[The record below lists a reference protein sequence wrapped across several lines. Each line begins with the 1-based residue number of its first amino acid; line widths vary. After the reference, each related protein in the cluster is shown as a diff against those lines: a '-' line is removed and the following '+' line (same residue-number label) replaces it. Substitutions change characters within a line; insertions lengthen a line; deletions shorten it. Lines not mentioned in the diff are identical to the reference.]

1 VHIFLDESGGLGF
14 DFTKGGTTRFFVV
27 CLLTVPTSEDRNLL
41 AQAVE
46 RTIRHKLHHK
56 KAPRHPFQELK
67 GSKTDLDTKQYFYR
81 QAVDAKF
88 TLYTLIVNKAKTFQS
103 MREKPERLYTVVAR
117 ELIEHCPLPAEQG
130 KIVLTL
136 DRRIAAKEIQA
147 FNQSLLVQIQKRLP
161 VNVPFEIFHQHSFE
175 NRGLQ
180 AVDLFSWGIFRK
192 YERGDESW
200 YAAFKDRLAFEEVY

>member
-1 VHIFLDESGGLGF
+1 MHIFLDESGGLGF

-27 CLLTVPTSEDRNLL
+27 CLLTVPTPEARNLL

-46 RTIRHKLHHK
+46 RTIRHKLHRK
-56 KAPRHPFQELK
+56 KAPQHPFQELK
-67 GSKTDLDTKQYFYR
+67 GSKTDFDTKQYFYR
-81 QAVDAKF
+81 QAAKAQF
-88 TLYTLIVNKAKTFQS
+88 ALYTLVVNKAQTFQS

-117 ELIEHCPLPAEQG
+117 ELIEHCPLPAGQG

-147 FNQSLLVQIQKRLP
+147 CNQSLLVQIQRRLP
-161 VNVPFEIFHQHSFE
+161 VAVPFEIFHQHSFE
-175 NRGLQ
+175 NQGLQ

-192 YERGDESW
+192 YERGDEAW
-200 YAAFKDRLAFEEVY
+200 YAAFKDRIVFEEVY